1 MRMQLRRGVTWL
13 AIYAVALHAILLGL
27 APIAA
32 ASAAADPLSVICLH
46 NTDAGSPAGQQPSD
60 LVPGHACEHCNLC
73 SAAAPPAAPDL
84 IVSGNLK
91 PARLLQAPRPASATP
106 NSGVSYCPNLAR
118 GPPLFV

>member
-1 MRMQLRRGVTWL
+1 MRLQLRRSVTWL

-32 ASAAADPLSVICLH
+32 MSAAVDPLSIVCLH
-46 NTDAGSPAGQQPSD
+46 NADAGSPAEQQPSG

-73 SAAAPPAAPDL
+73 SAAAPPPAPDL
-84 IVSGNLK
+84 IVVGTLL
-91 PARLLQAPRPASATP
+91 PARLLQVLRPASAVP
-106 NSGVSYCPNLAR
+106 SAGVAYRPNLAR

>member
-1 MRMQLRRGVTWL
+1 MRLQLRRSVTWL

-32 ASAAADPLSVICLH
+32 TSAAADPLSVICLH
-46 NTDAGSPAGQQPSD
+46 NADAGSPAQQPSG

-73 SAAAPPAAPDL
+73 SAAAPAPDL
-84 IVSGNLK
+84 VVSGNLK
-91 PARLLQAPRPASATP
+91 PARLLQVPRPASATP
-106 NSGVSYCPNLAR
+106 NAGVKFRPNLAR